1 MCFSYLSSYKCYHHL
16 LNLEGEFLHETS
28 LFFLFLLIAVILG
41 SHFGVDLMH
50 RKAEVKD
57 IITDAINEMSDDD
70 EGEENTEDENEKEK
84 EDKDR
89 KG

>member
-1 MCFSYLSSYKCYHHL
+1 M
-16 LNLEGEFLHETS
+16 
-28 LFFLFLLIAVILG
+28 IILG

-70 EGEENTEDENEKEK
+70 ENGENTEDEGEKER
-84 EDKDR
+84 KD
-89 KG
+89 